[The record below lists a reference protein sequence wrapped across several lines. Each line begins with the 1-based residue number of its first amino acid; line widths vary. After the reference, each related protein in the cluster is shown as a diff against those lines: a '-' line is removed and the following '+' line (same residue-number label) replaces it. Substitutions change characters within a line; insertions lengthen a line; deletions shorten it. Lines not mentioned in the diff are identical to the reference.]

1 VLELAGLTGVRRAC
15 ALLGRSRATHYRHQ
29 QPSHQHSSNPVGGND
44 NHPRLRRRSPSN
56 ALSAAERE
64 RVLQVLHCDR
74 FADKAP
80 EQVWATLLDE
90 GVYLC
95 SPSTM
100 YRLLAQHGEV
110 RERRRQARHP
120 AKVKPELIA
129 EAPNEVWSW
138 DITRLP
144 GPTRGVYY
152 ELFVMLDIYSR
163 YVVGWQVHVAETG
176 ELAEAF
182 IAEAIAHHRVPQAIH
197 ADRGASMTSTP
208 VATLLAD
215 LGVRRS
221 HSRPRVS
228 NDNPYSEAQ
237 FRTLKYCP
245 AFPERFGSLADARL
259 FCHRF
264 FTYYNTVHRHSGIGL
279 HTPASVHYGTV
290 ENVRQTR
297 AAVLNAAYE
306 AHPNRF
312 GAPPR
317 PPSVPEAAWINP
329 PPPNP
334 NTQAA

>member
-1 VLELAGLTGVRRAC
+1 M
-15 ALLGRSRATHYRHQ
+15 
-29 QPSHQHSSNPVGGND
+29 
-44 NHPRLRRRSPSN
+44 PRPQRRSPSN

-64 RVLQVLHCDR
+64 RVLEVLHSDR

-80 EQVWATLLDE
+80 EQVWAMLLDE

-100 YRLLAQHGEV
+100 YRLLRAHGEV
-110 RERRRQARHP
+110 WERRRQARHP
-120 AKVKPELIA
+120 AKVKPELVA
-129 EAPNEVWSW
+129 SASNEVWSW
-138 DITRLP
+138 DITKLP
-144 GPTRGVYY
+144 GPARGVYY

-163 YVVGWQVHVAETG
+163 YVVGWQVNVVETG

-182 IAEAIAHHRVPQAIH
+182 IAATIARHGTPQAIH
-197 ADRGASMTSTP
+197 ADRGPSMISTP
-208 VATLLAD
+208 VSTLLAS

-259 FCHRF
+259 FCERF
-264 FTYYNTVHRHSGIGL
+264 FAYYNNVHRHSGIGL
-279 HTPASVHYGTV
+279 HTPASVHFGTD
-290 ENVRQTR
+290 RDIR
-297 AAVLNAAYE
+297 AARAVTLNAAYE

-312 GAPPR
+312 GTPPR

-329 PPPNP
+329 PPPDTV
-334 NTQAA
+334 TQAA